1 MVAHTVPA
9 QGGPASAGTPGHG
22 RPRYQYRHRKIASHM
37 PLTQLPMA
45 MMKPK
50 TIKVTRPTNS
60 AYSIREAPRSSRQ
73 RSLSKTFQPHTIE
86 VLCITRV

>member
-1 MVAHTVPA
+1 VVAHTVPA

-37 PLTQLPMA
+37 PLAQPPTA
-45 MMKPK
+45 MMQPK
-50 TIKVTRPTNS
+50 TVKVTSPINS

-73 RSLSKTFQPHTIE
+73 RRLSKTF
-86 VLCITRV
+86 